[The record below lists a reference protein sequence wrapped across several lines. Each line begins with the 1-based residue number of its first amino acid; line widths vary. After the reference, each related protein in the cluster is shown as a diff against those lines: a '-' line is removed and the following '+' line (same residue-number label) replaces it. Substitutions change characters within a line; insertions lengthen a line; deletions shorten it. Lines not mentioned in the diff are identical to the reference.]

1 MADEPIPAKRPNPMR
16 GRVAS
21 KGDTPASTGNVANI
35 VTVVRILL
43 APVFI
48 WLLLSDAGE
57 NGLVRYIAA
66 ALFILAIATDSLDGQ
81 LARRRNLV
89 TDAGIILDPI
99 ADKVLTGGALVAL
112 SILGELPWWITVAI
126 LVREF
131 GITVFRFAWL
141 RRRVIPAS
149 RAGKLKTVVQSV
161 AISLF
166 LVPLWTLLG
175 DWVWALNWAA
185 MGLALVLTVGTG
197 VDYLVQAVRQNRSA

>member
-1 MADEPIPAKRPNPMR
+1 MR

-21 KGDTPASTGNVANI
+21 KGDTPASSGNVANI
-35 VTVVRILL
+35 ITVIRILL

-48 WLLLSDAGE
+48 WLLLTDAGE
-57 NGLVRYIAA
+57 DGVLRYVAA
-66 ALFILAIATDSLDGQ
+66 GLFILAIATDSLDGQ

-99 ADKVLTGGALVAL
+99 ADKALTGGALVAL
-112 SILGELPWWITVAI
+112 SILGELPWWITVVI

-131 GITVFRFAWL
+131 GITIFRFAWL

-149 RAGKLKTVVQSV
+149 RGGKLKTVLQAV

-166 LVPLWTLLG
+166 LVPTWTLVG
-175 DWVWALNWAA
+175 DWVWWVNWTA
-185 MGLALVLTVGTG
+185 MIAALVVTVVTG
-197 VDYLVQAVRQNRSA
+197 VEYLVQAWRSNRSR

>member
-112 SILGELPWWITVAI
+112 SILGELPWWITAAI

-175 DWVWALNWAA
+175 DWVWAVNWTA